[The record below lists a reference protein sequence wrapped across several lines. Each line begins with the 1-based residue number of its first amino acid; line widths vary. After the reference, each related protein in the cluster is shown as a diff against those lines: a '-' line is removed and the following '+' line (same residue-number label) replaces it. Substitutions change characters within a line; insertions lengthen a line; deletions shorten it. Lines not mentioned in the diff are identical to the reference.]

1 MFGPYGLPVSEM
13 GSFSSSVR
21 VVTPSNVV
29 HNLQSAREAG
39 AKVILRLTAVDLENS
54 NGTFSL
60 TKWKAAVDRYAS
72 MDLSGYV
79 RDGTFAGHLLVLS
92 PDDARRWGGQRI
104 SHATLD
110 EMARYSRSRWSAVP
124 TLVEADAA
132 WLGTT
137 TSWSWLDAVWAIYGA
152 SAGDAAT
159 WVGRQATAA
168 GRAGLGIL
176 VGMNVLNGG
185 TSASGI
191 PGTQDGKY
199 AMSATQLR
207 SWGSTLVADSRAC
220 GLVLQRYEARYFD
233 RTDITGAIAELGR
246 KAGDR
251 QATSCKRR

>member
-1 MFGPYGLPVSEM
+1 
-13 GSFSSSVR
+13 
-21 VVTPSNVV
+21 
-29 HNLQSAREAG
+29 
-39 AKVILRLTAVDLENS
+39 
-54 NGTFSL
+54 
-60 TKWKAAVDRYAS
+60 
-72 MDLSGYV
+72 
-79 RDGTFAGHLLVLS
+79 
-92 PDDARRWGGQRI
+92 
-104 SHATLD
+104 
-110 EMARYSRSRWSAVP
+110 MARYSRSRWSPVP
-124 TLVEADAA
+124 TLVKADAT

-137 TSWSWLDAVWAIYGA
+137 TSWSWLDAVWAVYSA

-159 WVGRQATAA
+159 WVGREATAA

-176 VGMNVLNGG
+176 LGMNVLNGG